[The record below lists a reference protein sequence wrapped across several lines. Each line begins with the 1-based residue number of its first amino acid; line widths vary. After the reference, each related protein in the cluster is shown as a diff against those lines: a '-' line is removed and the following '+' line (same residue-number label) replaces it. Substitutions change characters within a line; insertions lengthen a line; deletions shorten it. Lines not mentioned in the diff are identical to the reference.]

1 MLKYPPMQRLWAP
14 WRETYITKVIKNKH
28 KGCIFCE
35 IYKDKQDVYN
45 HVFLRSK
52 LSYAVL
58 NIYPYS
64 NGHCLILP
72 NRHEAEISRLT
83 PEELQDMME
92 VLIKTKALM
101 DQGLKPHGYNVGFN
115 LGRLAGAGIPGHLHM
130 HVVPRWKAD
139 HNFMPIVAGTKIIS
153 QSLRSIYKLL
163 TDADKKKHRRT
174 RR

>member
-1 MLKYPPMQRLWAP
+1 MQRLWAP
-14 WRETYITKVIKNKH
+14 WRAKYIEKVIGGKH
-28 KGCIFCE
+28 KGCTFCRVVKSKNDTRN
-35 IYKDKQDVYN
+35 Y
-45 HVFLRSK
+45 VFIRSR

-72 NRHEAEISRLT
+72 NRHVGDISKMT
-83 PEELQDMME
+83 KEELMDMME
-92 VLIKTKALM
+92 VLLRAKALM
-101 DQGLKPHGYNVGFN
+101 QETISPHGFNVGFN

-139 HNFMPIVAGTKIIS
+139 HNFMPVTAQTKVIS
-153 QSLRSIYKLL
+153 QSLDAIYKSLIN
-163 TDADKKKHRRT
+163 ANQKRHRAA